1 VRFSDDVRAL
11 GYAVAWNDR
20 TVIVNHGHEVEEWV
34 RRLPY
39 YIASYS
45 GKSYRGVEG
54 LRSRLR
60 AGGYDLIQNADAS
73 WEAIKI

>member
-1 VRFSDDVRAL
+1 
-11 GYAVAWNDR
+11 
-20 TVIVNHGHEVEEWV
+20 VIVNHGHEVEEWV

-54 LRSRLR
+54 LSSRLL
-60 AGGYDLIQNADAS
+60 AG
-73 WEAIKI
+73 